1 MVILFLGKVK
11 LYDLFKGPA
20 VFNGGFSTFLA
31 FVLLAGS
38 KSHVFMT
45 FFKVFLLV
53 VVFGLYNGLFV
64 LPVVLSLIGPTS
76 YLTDDNVANETVKEE
91 EEPLKPI
98 IKRNNEE
105 QIELPKV

>member
-1 MVILFLGKVK
+1 MIYL
-11 LYDLFKGPA
+11 GPA

-53 VVFGLYNGLFV
+53 VVFGLFNGLFV

-76 YLTDDNVANETVKEE
+76 YKSSQHTGDNQPGEE
-91 EEPLKPI
+91 AEPLKPI
-98 IKRNNEE
+98 IKKNAEE
-105 QIELPKV
+105 QAELPKV

>member
-1 MVILFLGKVK
+1 MNYCSLQLPS
-11 LYDLFKGPA
+11 GPA

-64 LPVVLSLIGPTS
+64 LPVVLSLIGPAS
-76 YLTDDNVANETVKEE
+76 YHNKMVQPPGEEVEE

-98 IKRNNEE
+98 IKKNNEE
-105 QIELPKV
+105 NITLATV

>member
-1 MVILFLGKVK
+1 MIIRYV
-11 LYDLFKGPA
+11 GPA

-38 KSHVFMT
+38 KSHVFTT

-53 VVFGLYNGLFV
+53 VVFGLFNGLFV

-76 YLTDDNVANETVKEE
+76 YLKSEDISTDKEPVEE
-91 EEPLKPI
+91 EEPLNPI
-98 IKRNNEE
+98 IKKNNSE
-105 QIELPKV
+105 QIELQKV

>member
-1 MVILFLGKVK
+1 MTASSFRT
-11 LYDLFKGPA
+11 GPH
-20 VFNGGFSTFLA
+20 VFHGGFSTFLA

-38 KSHVFMT
+38 KSHVFLT
-45 FFKVFLLV
+45 FFKVFFLV

-76 YLTDDNVANETVKEE
+76 YKTNQDTGDTGDKTPSEE

-98 IKRNNEE
+98 IKKNVEE
-105 QIELPKV
+105 QLPTV

>member
-1 MVILFLGKVK
+1 MK
-11 LYDLFKGPA
+11 LYYLLEGPA

-38 KSHVFMT
+38 KSHVFMV

-53 VVFGLYNGLFV
+53 VVFGLFNGLFV
-64 LPVVLSLIGPTS
+64 LPVVLSLIGPAS
-76 YLTDDNVANETVKEE
+76 YLTDSNEAKESVTEEE

-98 IKRNNEE
+98 IKKNTEDQMGSVQN
-105 QIELPKV
+105 KV